1 MAETGN
7 ERRLIF
13 VGGSPRSG
21 TTLVQ
26 NMLDSHP
33 LILGG
38 PEFLYLTNI
47 VELRGKVHFSISQ
60 GWIDIFFTK
69 DDVDRHIVSLIERLF
84 LPLAD
89 KNQCEFYSEKTPMNI
104 LVFSELIELFPEAHF
119 IHIIR
124 DPRAIV
130 ASMKQ
135 VKERA
140 VDKGLKPPPFTEN
153 LATSIEYVKKCFNA
167 GFTAIQNAPGKV
179 LTIVYEQLLTNPEK
193 ETKRICKYL
202 GIEWNDLM
210 LYPGDKEHLGEQAIT
225 TNSNEIWYDSKTY
238 NRNPDNRNIE
248 KWQSKLTLGQQIRT
262 IIAFKNN
269 RDLLQYGYN
278 LSLDSLT
285 QANDILAR
293 IYYIYL
299 RLCNTIYKFSSYV
312 VRKIPGISLVKK
324 GLSVIVRFLE

>member
-13 VGGSPRSG
+13 IGGSPRSG

-38 PEFLYLTNI
+38 PEFLYLPKI
-47 VELRGKVHFSISQ
+47 IDLRRRLHSAISK
-60 GWIDIFFTK
+60 GWIDIICTR
-69 DDVDRHIVSLIERLF
+69 DDVDGYIISLIKKLF

-89 KNQCEFYSEKTPMNI
+89 KNQLEFYSEKTPDNI

-119 IHIIR
+119 IQVIR

-130 ASMKQ
+130 SSMQQ
-135 VKERA
+135 VKKRTI
-140 VDKGLKPPPFTEN
+140 DKGLNVPYYCADIFKSM
-153 LATSIEYVKKCFNA
+153 AYIKKCFDA
-167 GFTAIQNAPGKV
+167 GFTASKNTPNKV
-179 LTIVYEQLLTNPEK
+179 LTIVYEHLVTNPEK

-210 LYPGDKEHLGEQAIT
+210 LYPGDKEHLGQQAIT
-225 TNSNEIWYDSKTY
+225 TNSNEIWYDSKAY

-262 IIAFKNN
+262 IMAFKGN
-269 RDLLQYGYN
+269 RDLIQYGYDF
-278 LSLDSLT
+278 SLDSLT
-285 QANDILAR
+285 QANYILTR
-293 IYYIYL
+293 CYYFYL
-299 RLCNTIYKFSSYV
+299 RLSSAIYRFSSFV
-312 VRKIPGISLVKK
+312 VRKIPGISLLKK
-324 GLSVIVRFLE
+324 GLLAIVRFLE